1 MRASRSRDRRVREV
15 EGRRVGLTEAESGRA
30 SSWEIEAVVR
40 GGAAD
45 ILSDATGTVAIRE
58 ARISPVEGA
67 DSSRF
72 TTAPMGV
79 PGDRSHLASRADRG
93 EESQQ
98 TDRAIHGRLLERDR
112 EWDGGDYRT
121 LQCT

>member
-79 PGDRSHLASRADRG
+79 PGDRSPLGEPCRSR
-93 EESQQ
+93 
-98 TDRAIHGRLLERDR
+98 
-112 EWDGGDYRT
+112 
-121 LQCT
+121 